1 MDSSPSPK
9 NEWTL
14 TREAFHKLLACLADE
29 PERAG
34 ERYEELRRM
43 LVKIFEWRGALFPED
58 CADETL
64 NRVARRID
72 EGVEIKDIGAYCY
85 GVARLVLLETS
96 KAADSKRVA
105 LDDVELSSPRPAEDA
120 DDDTVELECL
130 EECLRQLPTDIREI
144 IVQYYSEEK
153 RARINHRKRLAEAL
167 GIPLNALRSRAQ
179 RTRDKLE
186 RCIMRCLKEKTGQDR
201 HESEIL
207 S

>member
-9 NEWTL
+9 HEWTL
-14 TREAFHKLLACLADE
+14 TQRAFDKLLSCLAPE
-29 PERAG
+29 PELAG

-43 LVKIFEWRGALFPED
+43 LLKIFEWRGALFPED
-58 CADETL
+58 CVDETL

-72 EGVEIKDIGAYCY
+72 EGVEIKDIGGYCY
-85 GVARLVLLETS
+85 GVARLVLLETT
-96 KAADSKRVA
+96 KAPDSRRVA
-105 LDDVELSSPRPAEDA
+105 FDKITVTAPAVEDRGEE
-120 DDDTVELECL
+120 TELHCF
-130 EECLRQLPTDIREI
+130 EECLRQLPADSREV

-153 RARINHRKRLAEAL
+153 RAKIDHRKQLAETL

-186 RCIMRCLKEKTGQDR
+186 QCIIECLKAKSDIGR
-201 HESEIL
+201 HESDIL

>member
-1 MDSSPSPK
+1 MDSSPSK
-9 NEWTL
+9 KHEWAL
-14 TREAFHKLLACLADE
+14 TKRAFDKLLSCLAPD
-29 PERAG
+29 PELAG

-43 LVKIFEWRGALFPED
+43 LVKIFEWRGAHFPED

-72 EGVEIKDIGAYCY
+72 EGVEIKDIGGYCY

-96 KAADSKRVA
+96 KAPDSRRVA
-105 LDDVELSSPRPAEDA
+105 LDNLTMTAPAVENREEQVELH
-120 DDDTVELECL
+120 CF
-130 EECLRQLPTDIREI
+130 EECLRQLPADSREVI
-144 IVQYYSEEK
+144 IQYYSEEK
-153 RARINHRKRLAEAL
+153 RAKIDHRRQLAETM

-186 RCIMRCLKEKTGQDR
+186 QCIIACLKTKSEIDR
-201 HESEIL
+201 HESGIL

>member
-1 MDSSPSPK
+1 NSPSFK
-9 NEWTL
+9 HEWVL
-14 TREAFHKLLACLADE
+14 TKGAFDKLLACLADD
-29 PERAG
+29 PEVAG
-34 ERYEELRRM
+34 EKYEELRRM

-85 GVARLVLLETS
+85 GVARLVLLEKS
-96 KAADSKRVA
+96 KAPDSRRVA
-105 LDDVELSSPRPAEDA
+105 FDDLELTSPRPVETT
-120 DDDTVELECL
+120 DDDTIALECFD
-130 EECLRQLPTDIREI
+130 ECMRQLPTDSREV

-153 RARINHRKRLAEAL
+153 RAKINHRKQLAETL

-186 RCIMRCLKEKTGQDR
+186 
-201 HESEIL
+201 
-207 S
+207 

>member
-1 MDSSPSPK
+1 MDSSPPPK
-9 NEWTL
+9 HEWAL
-14 TREAFHKLLACLADE
+14 TKGAFDKLLACLAPE
-29 PERAG
+29 PELAG

-43 LVKIFEWRGALFPED
+43 LLKIFEWRGALFPED

-72 EGVEIKDIGAYCY
+72 EGVEIRDIGGYCY
-85 GVARLVLLETS
+85 GVARLVLLETA
-96 KAADSKRVA
+96 KAPDARRVP
-105 LDDVELSSPRPAEDA
+105 LDDLMMPAPPVEGAEEK
-120 DDDTVELECL
+120 VEIQCF
-130 EECLRQLPTDIREI
+130 EECLRELSADSREV
-144 IVQYYSEEK
+144 IVQYYCEEK
-153 RARINHRKRLAEAL
+153 RAKINHRKQLAETL

-186 RCIMRCLKEKTGQDR
+186 QCIIKCLHAKSGIDR

>member
-9 NEWTL
+9 HEWTL
-14 TREAFHKLLACLADE
+14 TQGAFDKLLACLAAE
-29 PERAG
+29 PQLAG
-34 ERYEELRRM
+34 ERYEDLRRT
-43 LVKIFEWRGALFPED
+43 LLKVFEWRGALFPED

-96 KAADSKRVA
+96 KAPDSKRVA
-105 LDDVELSSPRPAEDA
+105 LDDVELSSPRPSEDA
-120 DDDTVELECL
+120 DDDTVELECF
-130 EECLRQLPTDIREI
+130 EECLRQLPTDSREI

-153 RARINHRKRLAEAL
+153 RAKINHRKRLAESL

-186 RCIMRCLKEKTGQDR
+186 QCIMRCLREKTGQDR
-201 HESEIL
+201 HESDIL
-207 S
+207 A